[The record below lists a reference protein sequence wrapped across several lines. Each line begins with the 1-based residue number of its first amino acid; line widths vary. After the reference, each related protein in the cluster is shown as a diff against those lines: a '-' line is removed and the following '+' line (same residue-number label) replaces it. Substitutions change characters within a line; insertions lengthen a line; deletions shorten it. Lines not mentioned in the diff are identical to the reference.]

1 MKRSTLT
8 MLVAVGLMCASTQV
22 GIADDEGWI
31 SLFDGKT
38 LSGWKK
44 AEENQDAWKVAD
56 GTLMCDGSRCH
67 LFYVGDAQ
75 PFKNFEFEAEV
86 KTAPGSNSGIYI
98 HTAYQAEGWPKQGY
112 EVQVNNTHRDPVKTG
127 SLYGVEKVLEA
138 PAKDDE
144 WFKMSIRVEG
154 KQVTVKVDGK
164 TLVEYTEPEGKQ
176 AGGDFARVLGGGT
189 FALQAHDPQ
198 SKVYFRNLRV
208 KKLP

>member
-1 MKRSTLT
+1 VKRSTLT

-44 AEENQDAWKVAD
+44 AEENPGCVE
-56 GTLMCDGSRCH
+56 GR
-67 LFYVGDAQ
+67 
-75 PFKNFEFEAEV
+75 
-86 KTAPGSNSGIYI
+86 KTAPDVPRQPLPSVLRGRRAAVPEFRIRGRGEDRARQQLGDL
-98 HTAYQAEGWPKQGY
+98 HPHGVPAEGWPKQGY

-127 SLYGVEKVLEA
+127 SLYGVVKVLEA

>member
-1 MKRSTLT
+1 

-112 EVQVNNTHRDPVKTG
+112 EVQVNQTHGDPVKTG
-127 SLYGVEKVLEA
+127 SLYGVVKVLEA

-176 AGGDFARVLGGGT
+176 AGGDFARVLGEGT

>member
-1 MKRSTLT
+1 

-22 GIADDEGWI
+22 GIADEEGWI

-127 SLYGVEKVLEA
+127 SLYGVVKVLEA

-164 TLVEYTEPEGKQ
+164 TLVEYTEPEGQQ
-176 AGGDFARVLGGGT
+176 AGGDFARVLGEGT

>member
-1 MKRSTLT
+1 VKRSTWT

-22 GIADDEGWI
+22 GIADEEGWI

-127 SLYGVEKVLEA
+127 SLYGVVKVLEA

-164 TLVEYTEPEGKQ
+164 TLVEYTEPEGQQ
-176 AGGDFARVLGGGT
+176 AGGDFARVLGEGT

>member
-1 MKRSTLT
+1 
-8 MLVAVGLMCASTQV
+8 MLVAVGLMCAATQV
-22 GIADDEGWI
+22 GTADDEGWV

-127 SLYGVEKVLEA
+127 SLYGVVKVLEA

-164 TLVEYTEPEGKQ
+164 TLVEYTEPAGQQ
-176 AGGDFARVLGGGT
+176 AGGDFARVLGEGT